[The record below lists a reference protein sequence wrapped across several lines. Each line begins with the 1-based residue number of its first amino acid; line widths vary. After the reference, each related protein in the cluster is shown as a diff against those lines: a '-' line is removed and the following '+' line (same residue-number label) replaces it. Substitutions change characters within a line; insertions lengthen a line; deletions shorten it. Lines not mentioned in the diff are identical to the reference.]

1 MLPPGRDSMGGSD
14 NLYISRIRCMKSKSP
29 ALLAG
34 LSCIAKPAAML
45 LPDP

>member
-1 MLPPGRDSMGGSD
+1 MSPPGRDSMGRSD
-14 NLYISRIRCMKSKSP
+14 NIYISRTRCMKRKSP